1 MKKLSEN
8 EIWVWF
14 IHIYSHFSVDKDS
27 IFGELGGNGLGGA
40 FRGGVGNFLGGFGSL
55 GTGGALTTLP
65 VVGDF
70 RQFNQAL
77 SGKCIIV
84 GSPCKA
90 ANAVCA
96 ALVASIQDV
105 GVCKCKAGYI
115 AVAGDCYPNAYSFPS
130 DTTLFPSGID
140 LG

>member
-14 IHIYSHFSVDKDS
+14 IDIYSHFSVDKDS

-84 GSPCKA
+84 GRRARPQMPSAPPWLHPFKMS
-90 ANAVCA
+90 VCA
-96 ALVASIQDV
+96 SAKRDTSPWQETAIPTRIVFPRIRPCSRRESI
-105 GVCKCKAGYI
+105 
-115 AVAGDCYPNAYSFPS
+115 
-130 DTTLFPSGID
+130 
-140 LG
+140 